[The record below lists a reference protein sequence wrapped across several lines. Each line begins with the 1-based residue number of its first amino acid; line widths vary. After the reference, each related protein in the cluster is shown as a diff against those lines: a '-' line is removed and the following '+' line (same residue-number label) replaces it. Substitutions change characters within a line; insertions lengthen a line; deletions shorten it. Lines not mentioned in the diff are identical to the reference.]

1 MRILPC
7 LSAVTLAACLFAGSA
22 MAEEKKDL
30 GAASGFLKESTY
42 ASMEKVRSPSG
53 EHAKRWLA
61 PGVSFAQYDA
71 VVLDKT
77 VFYPAPQPTDQ
88 LSMVTLNQIASA
100 FDQAL
105 RRELQTV
112 VRVVDKPGPNV
123 LRLRP
128 AITAAAAKDEGLK
141 PYQLLPVAFVLTMG
155 QTTKRAML
163 ALEYEVTDTAT
174 GQLLAAGMR
183 EGEGAKL
190 KTVKDTLT
198 LEQMQP
204 ALDIWAKDAAAFMQ
218 AAKAPKT
225 TK

>member
-1 MRILPC
+1 M
-7 LSAVTLAACLFAGSA
+7 ALAAGVLANQA
-22 MAEEKKDL
+22 VADDKKDL
-30 GAASGFLKESTY
+30 GAPSGFLKESTY
-42 ASMEKVRSPSG
+42 ANMEEVRSPSG
-53 EHAKRWLA
+53 EHAKRWIA

-71 VVLDKT
+71 VMLDKT
-77 VFYPAPQPTDQ
+77 VFHPEPQPTEQ
-88 LSMVTLNQIASA
+88 LGMATLHQIAASLDEA
-100 FDQAL
+100 F

-155 QTTKRAML
+155 QTTKRAVL

-174 GQLLAAGMR
+174 GQLVAAGMR

-190 KTVKDTLT
+190 KTVNDTLT
-198 LEQMQP
+198 LAQMQP
-204 ALDIWAKDAAAFMQ
+204 AIDVWAKDAAAFMQ
-218 AAKAPKT
+218 AAKAAR
-225 TK
+225 

>member
-7 LSAVTLAACLFAGSA
+7 LTSMTVAACLLASPA
-22 MAEEKKDL
+22 MADDKKDL

-53 EHAKRWLA
+53 ENAKRWTA
-61 PGVSFAQYDA
+61 PGASFAQYDA
-71 VVLDKT
+71 VMLDKT

-88 LSMVTLNQIASA
+88 LSMATLNQIAGALDEA
-100 FDQAL
+100 F

-112 VRVVDKPGPNV
+112 VRVVDQPGPKV

-141 PYQLLPVAFVLTMG
+141 AYQLLPVAFVLTMG
-155 QTTKRAML
+155 QTTKRAVL
-163 ALEYEVTDTAT
+163 ALEYEVIDTAS

-198 LEQMQP
+198 LEQMKP
-204 ALDIWAKDAAAFMQ
+204 AISVWAKDAAAFMQ
-218 AAKAPKT
+218 AAKAGKSA
-225 TK
+225 K

>member
-1 MRILPC
+1 MRL
-7 LSAVTLAACLFAGSA
+7 LSYIAGMALAAGVLANQA
-22 MAEEKKDL
+22 VADDKKDL
-30 GAASGFLKESTY
+30 GAPSGFLKESTY
-42 ASMEKVRSPSG
+42 ASMEEVRSPSG
-53 EHAKRWLA
+53 EHAKRWIA

-71 VVLDKT
+71 VMLDKT
-77 VFYPAPQPTDQ
+77 VFHPEPQPTEQ
-88 LSMVTLNQIASA
+88 LGMATLHQIAASLDEA
-100 FDQAL
+100 F

-155 QTTKRAML
+155 QTTKRAVL

-174 GQLLAAGMR
+174 GQLVAAGMR

-190 KTVKDTLT
+190 KTVNDTLT
-198 LEQMQP
+198 LAQMQP
-204 ALDIWAKDAAAFMQ
+204 AIDVWAKDAAAFMQ
-218 AAKAPKT
+218 AAKAAR
-225 TK
+225 

>member
-7 LSAVTLAACLFAGSA
+7 LTSLTVAACLFASPVL
-22 MAEEKKDL
+22 AEEKKDL

-42 ASMEKVRSPSG
+42 ASMEKARSPSG
-53 EHAKRWLA
+53 ENAKRWIA
-61 PGVSFAQYDA
+61 PGAAFAQYDA

-100 FDQAL
+100 FDAAL

-112 VRVVDKPGPNV
+112 VRVVDQPGPKV

-141 PYQLLPVAFVLTMG
+141 AYQLLPVAFVLTMG
-155 QTTKRAML
+155 QTTKRAVL
-163 ALEYEVTDTAT
+163 ALEYEVIDTAT

-198 LEQMQP
+198 LDQMKP
-204 ALDIWAKDAAAFMQ
+204 AIDIWAKDAAAFMQ
-218 AAKAPKT
+218 AAKTAK
-225 TK
+225 

>member
-1 MRILPC
+1 MRLVSYI
-7 LSAVTLAACLFAGSA
+7 AGMALAAGVLANQA
-22 MAEEKKDL
+22 VADDKKDL
-30 GAASGFLKESTY
+30 GAPSGFLKESTY
-42 ASMEKVRSPSG
+42 ASMEEVRSPSG
-53 EHAKRWLA
+53 EHAKRWIA

-71 VVLDKT
+71 VMLDKT
-77 VFYPAPQPTDQ
+77 VFHPEPQPTEQ
-88 LSMVTLNQIASA
+88 LGMATLHQIAASLDEA
-100 FDQAL
+100 F

-155 QTTKRAML
+155 QTTKRAVL

-174 GQLLAAGMR
+174 GQLVAAGMR

-190 KTVKDTLT
+190 KTVNDTLT
-198 LEQMQP
+198 LAQMQP
-204 ALDIWAKDAAAFMQ
+204 AIDVWAKDAAAFMQ
-218 AAKAPKT
+218 AAKAAR
-225 TK
+225 